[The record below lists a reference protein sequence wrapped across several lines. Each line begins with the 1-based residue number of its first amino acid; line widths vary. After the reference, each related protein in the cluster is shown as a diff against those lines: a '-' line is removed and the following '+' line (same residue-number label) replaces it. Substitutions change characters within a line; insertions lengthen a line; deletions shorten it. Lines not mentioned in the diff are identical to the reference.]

1 MSPLIS
7 GVVYMGETIDG
18 GWCVM
23 VINARAHEEKLEF
36 ESPTFTNSLSKF
48 DVQVV
53 VHRDKFL

>member
-7 GVVYMGETIDG
+7 GIVYMGETING
-18 GWCVM
+18 SWCTM

-36 ESPTFTNSLSKF
+36 ELPAFTDSLSKF